1 MESQKSVQTFTYFTP
16 SLRVLSHGLGISH
29 NWHESNLYI
38 FFIHCNTIIPE
49 TKRWRK
55 NAFLTDASA

>member
-29 NWHESNLYI
+29 RGEGGQALVVKTTRS
-38 FFIHCNTIIPE
+38 F
-49 TKRWRK
+49 
-55 NAFLTDASA
+55 